1 MLKELKAPQ
10 SNSQAW
16 CSQSDSLQMAEDTLS
31 AVRRVRREVV
41 DSMRMLMKAAKE
53 KRSQGMFALI
63 EEMLRKTKCLC
74 SLLDQNMVEQVF
86 SFLEDNR
93 VTIVP
98 ENDEFSQSVA
108 DFMAKNKMK
117 IDLPLICRP
126 RGLLGPSLQTPCTEF
141 VAKEL
146 RTPEVDLIFSPVTGS
161 VLQSQS
167 SSAENSGEFWRSYSA
182 YTSGYQSV
190 DRLSDIDEFEESFRY
205 LSVMDKTRHYY
216 TLCRAASPLDTPPMM
231 PGTPAKMVE
240 DEGIP
245 EMEYED
251 EFSNVGNGNE
261 ENLEVIIEE
270 PEVTSEIT
278 SSSEEKTAAASE
290 VVPEKKKVVT
300 DQNIVNDVASG
311 LHYKAGDEPE
321 PIDLTHL
328 NIEAAMMCLASKVRL
343 LSGKANSPTLSS
355 RTFRFKELE
364 AKRNSEFKSQEN
376 FKIPDVPKPSQD
388 IEAIEDWT
396 AELRPSMRKLRQG
409 MDSLC
414 KTAKLSCS
422 VLRLQQTA
430 AAVQLTHQINYR
442 RDVCFSQALTTC
454 VTALM
459 TKFWTWT
466 EESSVECENFLK
478 ICTEIGPLVAF
489 ESLLSLNGD
498 EDMMFNDM
506 IVVVEDLRNVEFN
519 LILVD
524 KSRSSKFKLKKAKDQ
539 PNPQQNSNSPSSVPM
554 LEYHS
559 FPLPRITGSRSNL
572 KVSSS
577 ARFHVV

>member
-1 MLKELKAPQ
+1 
-10 SNSQAW
+10 
-16 CSQSDSLQMAEDTLS
+16 
-31 AVRRVRREVV
+31 
-41 DSMRMLMKAAKE
+41 
-53 KRSQGMFALI
+53 
-63 EEMLRKTKCLC
+63 
-74 SLLDQNMVEQVF
+74 
-86 SFLEDNR
+86 
-93 VTIVP
+93 
-98 ENDEFSQSVA
+98 
-108 DFMAKNKMK
+108 
-117 IDLPLICRP
+117 
-126 RGLLGPSLQTPCTEF
+126 
-141 VAKEL
+141 
-146 RTPEVDLIFSPVTGS
+146 
-161 VLQSQS
+161 
-167 SSAENSGEFWRSYSA
+167 
-182 YTSGYQSV
+182 
-190 DRLSDIDEFEESFRY
+190 
-205 LSVMDKTRHYY
+205 MDKTRHYY
-216 TLCRAASPLDTPPMM
+216 TLCRAASPVDTPPC
-231 PGTPAKMVE
+231 PGTPSKALE

-251 EFSNVGNGNE
+251 EFSSNTGTGNE

-270 PEVTSEIT
+270 PEADEVRPLEAVV
-278 SSSEEKTAAASE
+278 EAA
-290 VVPEKKKVVT
+290 PPPKKPPT
-300 DQNIVNDVASG
+300 DQNIVNDVVSG

-364 AKRNSEFKSQEN
+364 AKRGCQNDIKNEN

-409 MDSLC
+409 MDCLC
-414 KTAKLSCS
+414 KTAKLACS

-430 AAVQLTHQINYR
+430 EAVQLTHQIKYR

-459 TKFWTWT
+459 AKFWAT
-466 EESSVECENFLK
+466 EDPLECENFLK

-489 ESLLSLNGD
+489 ESLLSVHSD
-498 EDMMFNDM
+498 ELMMFNDM

-524 KSRSSKFKLKKAKDQ
+524 KRSKFKVKKTKE
-539 PNPQQNSNSPSSVPM
+539 QNSTSKSNSPSTVPM

-572 KVSSS
+572 KVFLE
-577 ARFHVV
+577 RFLLKSRKFWREF

>member
-205 LSVMDKTRHYY
+205 L
-216 TLCRAASPLDTPPMM
+216 L
-231 PGTPAKMVE
+231 
-240 DEGIP
+240 
-245 EMEYED
+245 
-251 EFSNVGNGNE
+251 
-261 ENLEVIIEE
+261 IIY
-270 PEVTSEIT
+270 P
-278 SSSEEKTAAASE
+278 
-290 VVPEKKKVVT
+290 
-300 DQNIVNDVASG
+300 
-311 LHYKAGDEPE
+311 Y
-321 PIDLTHL
+321 
-328 NIEAAMMCLASKVRL
+328 R
-343 LSGKANSPTLSS
+343 
-355 RTFRFKELE
+355 
-364 AKRNSEFKSQEN
+364 RNSEEHQ
-376 FKIPDVPKPSQD
+376 
-388 IEAIEDWT
+388 
-396 AELRPSMRKLRQG
+396 M
-409 MDSLC
+409 SLQSFGPEFGR
-414 KTAKLSCS
+414 TSFQFFGGQSC
-422 VLRLQQTA
+422 
-430 AAVQLTHQINYR
+430 NN
-442 RDVCFSQALTTC
+442 
-454 VTALM
+454 
-459 TKFWTWT
+459 
-466 EESSVECENFLK
+466 SSGK
-478 ICTEIGPLVAF
+478 
-489 ESLLSLNGD
+489 
-498 EDMMFNDM
+498 
-506 IVVVEDLRNVEFN
+506 R
-519 LILVD
+519 
-524 KSRSSKFKLKKAKDQ
+524 
-539 PNPQQNSNSPSSVPM
+539 
-554 LEYHS
+554 
-559 FPLPRITGSRSNL
+559 
-572 KVSSS
+572 
-577 ARFHVV
+577 

>member
-1 MLKELKAPQ
+1 
-10 SNSQAW
+10 
-16 CSQSDSLQMAEDTLS
+16 
-31 AVRRVRREVV
+31 
-41 DSMRMLMKAAKE
+41 
-53 KRSQGMFALI
+53 
-63 EEMLRKTKCLC
+63 
-74 SLLDQNMVEQVF
+74 
-86 SFLEDNR
+86 
-93 VTIVP
+93 
-98 ENDEFSQSVA
+98 
-108 DFMAKNKMK
+108 
-117 IDLPLICRP
+117 
-126 RGLLGPSLQTPCTEF
+126 
-141 VAKEL
+141 
-146 RTPEVDLIFSPVTGS
+146 
-161 VLQSQS
+161 
-167 SSAENSGEFWRSYSA
+167 
-182 YTSGYQSV
+182 
-190 DRLSDIDEFEESFRY
+190 
-205 LSVMDKTRHYY
+205 MDKTRHYY
-216 TLCRAASPLDTPPMM
+216 TLCRAASPVDTPPC
-231 PGTPAKMVE
+231 PGTPTSKALEV

-251 EFSNVGNGNE
+251 EFSSATGTGNE

-270 PEVTSEIT
+270 PEADEIKPIEAVTE
-278 SSSEEKTAAASE
+278 APA
-290 VVPEKKKVVT
+290 KKPVT
-300 DQNIVNDVASG
+300 DQNIVNDVVSG

-364 AKRNSEFKSQEN
+364 AKRGCQNLENSEN

-409 MDSLC
+409 MDCLC
-414 KTAKLSCS
+414 KTAKLACS

-430 AAVQLTHQINYR
+430 AAVQLTHQIKYR

-459 TKFWTWT
+459 AKFWAS
-466 EESSVECENFLK
+466 EDPIECENFLK

-489 ESLLSLNGD
+489 ESLLSVHSD
-498 EDMMFNDM
+498 ELMMFNDM

-524 KSRSSKFKLKKAKDQ
+524 KRSKFKVKKTKDQ
-539 PNPQQNSNSPSSVPM
+539 TSKSSSPSTVPM

-572 KVSSS
+572 KVIL
-577 ARFHVV
+577 F

>member
-1 MLKELKAPQ
+1 
-10 SNSQAW
+10 
-16 CSQSDSLQMAEDTLS
+16 
-31 AVRRVRREVV
+31 
-41 DSMRMLMKAAKE
+41 
-53 KRSQGMFALI
+53 
-63 EEMLRKTKCLC
+63 
-74 SLLDQNMVEQVF
+74 
-86 SFLEDNR
+86 
-93 VTIVP
+93 
-98 ENDEFSQSVA
+98 
-108 DFMAKNKMK
+108 
-117 IDLPLICRP
+117 
-126 RGLLGPSLQTPCTEF
+126 
-141 VAKEL
+141 
-146 RTPEVDLIFSPVTGS
+146 
-161 VLQSQS
+161 
-167 SSAENSGEFWRSYSA
+167 
-182 YTSGYQSV
+182 
-190 DRLSDIDEFEESFRY
+190 
-205 LSVMDKTRHYY
+205 MDKTRHYY
-216 TLCRAASPLDTPPMM
+216 TLCRAASPLDTPPLM

-270 PEVTSEIT
+270 PEVVH
-278 SSSEEKTAAASE
+278 SSEEMTETASE
-290 VVPEKKKVVT
+290 AVIQVPEKTKKVVT

-430 AAVQLTHQINYR
+430 AAVQLTHQIKYR

-459 TKFWTWT
+459 TKFWTWN
-466 EESSVECENFLK
+466 EESIECENFLK

-524 KSRSSKFKLKKAKDQ
+524 KRSSKLKLKKAVNGKDQ
-539 PNPQQNSNSPSSVPM
+539 PQQNSSSPSTVPM

-572 KVSSS
+572 KVSLS
-577 ARFHVV
+577 ARLNERSLK